1 MSDVANT
8 STPFARAGLNSGLY
22 FMDQL
27 RREAKSVADVDLTT
41 GGSYTIRSTVNPALQ
56 RAVETAL
63 QDGLVRYEMNYGR
76 ARFQGP
82 ETNLAKTVQRLE
94 ASSNKMP
101 VSPSRMASVTPP
113 VRTAIDGTPEAAA
126 ST

>member
-1 MSDVANT
+1 
-8 STPFARAGLNSGLY
+8 
-22 FMDQL
+22 MDQL
-27 RREAKSVADVDLTT
+27 RREAKAVADVDLTT

-82 ETNLAKTVQRLE
+82 ETNLAKTR
-94 ASSNKMP
+94 AAFGS
-101 VSPSRMASVTPP
+101 
-113 VRTAIDGTPEAAA
+113 EAARA
-126 ST
+126 ESPRPLGSARSPTLT